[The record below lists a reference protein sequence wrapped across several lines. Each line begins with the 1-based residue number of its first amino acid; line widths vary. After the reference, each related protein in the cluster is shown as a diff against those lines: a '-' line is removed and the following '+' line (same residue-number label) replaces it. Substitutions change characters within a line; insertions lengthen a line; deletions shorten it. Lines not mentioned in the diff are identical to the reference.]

1 MKKEII
7 YYLVLLI
14 LISGLIFIET
24 KNDDQDEVNI
34 SKVIDVKDFQK
45 LDIDVNCNV
54 YVSIG
59 EEQRVVLEGPEQ
71 YLNKIETSFEN
82 GILKLSEKTPGILGG
97 FLKSGESTESINL
110 YLKLTSTDQLVT
122 PMKGNLITNE
132 STLNNLQELN
142 YELSFNKQLEG
153 LLRLIGNQTGFIIR
167 FAQ

>member
-1 MKKEII
+1 
-7 YYLVLLI
+7 
-14 LISGLIFIET
+14 
-24 KNDDQDEVNI
+24 
-34 SKVIDVKDFQK
+34 
-45 LDIDVNCNV
+45 
-54 YVSIG
+54 
-59 EEQRVVLEGPEQ
+59 VLEGPEQ

-97 FLKSGESTESINL
+97 FLKSGEGNESINL

-142 YELSFNKQLEG
+142 HELSFNKQLDS

>member
-34 SKVIDVKDFQK
+34 SKVIDVKDFEK

-97 FLKSGESTESINL
+97 FLKSGEGNESINL

-142 YELSFNKQLEG
+142 HELSFNKQLDS